1 MADHGHASA
10 RGKMAG
16 SQATREQQRG
26 TIFEVSILNGTL
38 LWPREADQL
47 VPGLLRIWC
56 VWFVFFVLLLFAL
69 GVFGLF
75 CLFGYSSRSR
85 RPSSALPDGP
95 CELDGPCKVDGPC
108 KLGSTAL
115 ARSTALPSS
124 WRTST
129 LAPATVGSWRRSR
142 TSTSTQGTWTMA
154 FVIAVAAI
162 MLVFLIGLA
171 TGMKVFAGL

>member
-1 MADHGHASA
+1 MEKGVAPGFHQTAPRVNGAGSGEDQGYSGMADHGHASA

-115 ARSTALPSS
+115 ANSTALAC
-124 WRTST
+124 ST
-129 LAPATVGSWRRSR
+129 ALAS
-142 TSTSTQGTWTMA
+142 
-154 FVIAVAAI
+154 
-162 MLVFLIGLA
+162 
-171 TGMKVFAGL
+171 